1 MKVFQTK
8 DEGIIELHGLGGKKA
23 DENEKLVQSLI
34 EHNLST
40 IFPSLEFI
48 TTEYQIDN
56 LRPDS
61 IAFDNDRNSFVII
74 EYKNVKHKG
83 VVDQGMSYYKL
94 LDDKKEKFVLL
105 YHKIK
110 GKILDTDK
118 DVNWDETRII
128 FISPEFTEHQK
139 RASQS
144 IDLPIELYEISKF
157 DNGIVLLDKIEN
169 KKETPTKGKSKSFS
183 VNRPNEYSE
192 EDYLAGKY
200 YRNGTPS
207 EKGKKLF
214 KILKNKILDRFSDIE
229 IKQKSRYVGF
239 YSTKDGSALCTIV
252 VVRNYM
258 ELQYSIRIKDALPKS
273 DFVRY
278 MVKPDGK
285 KIGHWGLGDYQSK
298 IEEEEDIE
306 KAFSLI
312 EKVYDIK
319 FNET

>member
-1 MKVFQTK
+1 
-8 DEGIIELHGLGGKKA
+8 
-23 DENEKLVQSLI
+23 
-34 EHNLST
+34 
-40 IFPSLEFI
+40 
-48 TTEYQIDN
+48 

-94 LDDKKEKFVLL
+94 LDDKKENFVLL

-144 IDLPIELYEISKF
+144 INLPIELYEISKF
-157 DNGIVLLDKIEN
+157 DNGIILLDKIEN
-169 KKETPTKGKSKSFS
+169 KKDVSIKGKSKTVSI
-183 VNRPNEYSE
+183 NRLNEYSE

-200 YRNGTPS
+200 YRGGTPTDT
-207 EKGKKLF
+207 GIKLF
-214 KILKNKILDRFSDIE
+214 KILKNKILERFSDVE
-229 IKQKSRYVGF
+229 IKQKSRYAGF
-239 YSTKDGSALCTIV
+239 YSKKDGSALCTIV
-252 VVRNYM
+252 AVRNYL
-258 ELQYSIRIKDALPKS
+258 EVSYAIRVKDALPKS

-278 MVKPDGK
+278 MVKPNGK
-285 KIGHWGLGDYQSK
+285 KLGHWGLGDYLSK
-298 IEEEEDIE
+298 VIDEKDIE
-306 KAFSLI
+306 KAFPLI

-319 FNET
+319 FNEI